1 MDKILTSPNKMKI
14 REYFEVYQLYK
25 VYTDKVYLDFSDI
38 YITYSLAKLSHY
50 CLKSY
55 KIKKQ
60 VGLMFFFLSQQF
72 ITWGVMAV
80 CAYKRNYV
88 WSINTLTFLYSYPTQ
103 RTTKELNP

>member
-60 VGLMFFFLSQQF
+60 VGLMFFFFKSTIYYMGCDGSLCLQEELCMEYQYPNLF
-72 ITWGVMAV
+72 I
-80 CAYKRNYV
+80 
-88 WSINTLTFLYSYPTQ
+88 
-103 RTTKELNP
+103 